1 MSNPLPRTPDGVAY
15 VEPHLATAPREEQVE
30 YLRGFIANGPPP
42 SRPVLE
48 QSQALPSVPAGIF
61 DPAALF
67 QALDGRAEPYT
78 MPNGQKVW
86 VHPVSVEQVSWIT
99 RQVLRELRKAGLM
112 KEPDSQEQAQER
124 QIESEMRSRVWY
136 AVQCCKQG
144 PEADAAQ
151 VFPDPHRAAEALRR
165 NPGYLQAVTEI
176 AGLAE
181 RLSQGKSEW
190 AALKEQ
196 LAGFFG
202 RMESWLECLISLS
215 ETDLPTGSCRRVLT
229 DCASSTSSIKRD
241 LLGGTNPGTC
251 LWALAL
257 AMQDPTPRNEE

>member
-1 MSNPLPRTPDGVAY
+1 MSNPLPRSPDGSAY
-15 VEPHLATAPREEQVE
+15 AEPHLEQVPLDE
-30 YLRGFIANGPPP
+30 KLRYLEGVVRNGPPP
-42 SRPVLE
+42 ARPLIE
-48 QSQALPSVPAGIF
+48 HPQAPPTVPTGIF

-67 QALDGRAEPYT
+67 QALDGRAEPYV

-86 VHPVSVEQVSWIT
+86 VHPVSVEQVAWIT

-136 AVQCCKQG
+136 AVQCCRQG
-144 PEADAAQ
+144 PEADAPP
-151 VFPDPHRAAEALRR
+151 VFPDLHRAAEALRR

-181 RLSQGKSEW
+181 RLSQGRSEW

-196 LAGFFG
+196 LQGFFG
-202 RMESWLECLISLS
+202 RMESWLTTLTSLS
-215 ETDLPTGSCRRVLT
+215 ETDLPPGSCRRVLA
-229 DCASSTSSIKRD
+229 DYASSVSSIKRD
-241 LLGGTNPGTC
+241 MEGGTNPGTC
-251 LWALAL
+251 LWALCL
-257 AMQDPTPRNEE
+257 AMQEPRSEE